1 MLSNETVAAIDV
13 GSNSIKLLVGRR
25 GESQG
30 RIETVFTETIETR
43 ISAGISQELPRL
55 TDEAVTAGTATIA
68 ELFGLAQEFNPRE
81 VQIVATSAVRD
92 ALNGRDFID
101 TVKDATGLTIRI
113 LSGSEEATTIGK
125 GLACDPAIGETLR
138 FIQMD
143 LGGGS
148 LELIRFNEGVIENAI
163 SLQLGAV
170 RLTERLIKDRDA
182 PIDDET
188 DAAIRAYV
196 RDELL
201 KSGFPFEPSTDPLI
215 ATGGAFSVTRAILA
229 AAAGTTIDQFR
240 AELTQADI
248 STLRLKLAKMPMH
261 ERLSVPH
268 LPASRADIVPTALIT
283 IETLLQFAK
292 RDRLTH
298 SFYNLRYGL
307 VAEMLEL

>member
-261 ERLSVPH
+261 ERLSKMRSTS
-268 LPASRADIVPTALIT
+268 AQKAGEWFICARWATSWAAT
-283 IETLLQFAK
+283 
-292 RDRLTH
+292 
-298 SFYNLRYGL
+298 
-307 VAEMLEL
+307 